1 MSRSTT
7 AAFQAIPAL
16 FIAFGLVAQDTPG
29 AAPTVQRIS
38 LQVAVQTALKNN
50 LQVGIAEQ
58 VRDATKAGVLI
69 NQGAFDWSLQSGISF
84 GHTKSASIRSGPSQS
99 SPGSLVTTDSEFTT
113 TTRNINA
120 SVTKPFEWGGN
131 FSIAYGSQSP
141 LYSSTDQSGKSTI
154 ILPTGQVIGPT
165 AFGPYNLNPFP
176 YTSSLSATYIQS
188 LLRNA
193 GRDAASAQLLVAKKG
208 SIQADYI
215 FQQSIITL
223 VADTESKYWD
233 LVFAKRNLENKQ
245 QSLALAQKQLNENQ
259 IRVQVGTLAPIE
271 VTSAEASAAQREQ
284 DIIAAEAQLDN
295 AKDALARALYPD
307 TTRPTNLDAEDA
319 PSIEPF
325 RFDESTAEKMALD
338 KRLEL
343 KFSKLDLE
351 SKQALENSA
360 NSKLKPQ
367 LDLNVGYVGASNTR
381 ENFSGVNSDL
391 TGFKY
396 PGYNLGLTFSIPF
409 ANRAARGGLSLARA
423 NRRQS
428 ELSLRDQE
436 LGIILQVR
444 QAYRNLEAAAKG
456 VAAAE
461 KTRIFREKNLDAE
474 KKKFDNGMSTNF
486 FVLQRADELDTAR
499 SAELQARITYAKNVT
514 TLEQSIGTLL
524 EARKLEVK

>member
-7 AAFQAIPAL
+7 AAFQALPAL
-16 FIAFGLVAQDTPG
+16 FIAFGLVAQDGPA
-29 AAPTVQRIS
+29 AAPAVQRIT
-38 LQVAVQTALKNN
+38 LQDAVQAALKNN

-69 NQGAFDWSLQSGISF
+69 NQGAFDWSLSSGLNF
-84 GHTKSASIRSGPSQS
+84 GRTKSARISSQPSQIN
-99 SPGSLVTTDSEFTT
+99 PGTLVTTDYEFTT

-120 SVTKPFEWGGN
+120 TVTKPFEWGGN

-141 LYSSTDQSGKSTI
+141 LYSSTDQSGTISAISSTN
-154 ILPTGQVIGPT
+154 QVITTPT
-165 AFGPYNLNPFP
+165 PTYITPFP
-176 YTSSLSATYIQS
+176 YSSSLSATYTQS

-193 GRDAASAQLLVAKKG
+193 GRDAASVLLIVAKKG
-208 SIQADYI
+208 SIQSDYI
-215 FQQSIITL
+215 FQQAIIAL

-233 LVFAKRNLENKQ
+233 LVFAKRNLENKR
-245 QSLALAQKQLNENQ
+245 QSLALSQKQLNENQ

-271 VTSAEASAAQREQ
+271 VTSAEASVAQREQ

-307 TTRPTNLDAEDA
+307 AGRATNLEAADA

-325 RFDESTAEKMALD
+325 RFDESTAEKTALD

-343 KFSKLDLE
+343 KVSRLDLE
-351 SKQALENSA
+351 SKQALETSA

-367 LDLNVGYVGASNTR
+367 LDLNVGYIGASNTR
-381 ENFSGVNSDL
+381 DNFSGVNSDL

-409 ANRAARGGLSLARA
+409 ANRAAKGGVSQARA

-428 ELSLRDQE
+428 ELSLKDQE
-436 LGIILQVR
+436 LGIVLQVR
-444 QAYRNLEAAAKG
+444 TAYRNLEAAAKG

-474 KKKFDNGMSTNF
+474 RKKFDNGMSTNF

-514 TLEQSIGTLL
+514 TLEQSLGTLL

>member
-1 MSRSTT
+1 MSRSI
-7 AAFQAIPAL
+7 AMPAL
-16 FIAFGLVAQDTPG
+16 FIAFSLVAQDRSGTPQ
-29 AAPTVQRIS
+29 APPLSIS
-38 LQVAVQTALKNN
+38 LQAAIETALKNN

-69 NQGAFDWSLQSGISF
+69 NQGAFDWLLQSGLSLER
-84 GHTKSASIRSGPSQS
+84 TKYASIRSGPSQN
-99 SPGSLVTTDSEFTT
+99 SPGSLITTDSEFTT
-113 TTRNINA
+113 TNRNINA
-120 SVTKPFEWGGN
+120 SLTKPFEWGGI

-141 LYSSTDQSGKSTI
+141 LYSSMDQSGKSTT

-176 YTSSLSATYIQS
+176 YTSSLSATYTQS

-193 GRDAASAQLLVAKKG
+193 GRDAASVLLIVAKQG

-259 IRVQVGTLAPIE
+259 IRVKVGTLAPIE
-271 VTSAEASAAQREQ
+271 VTSAEASVAQREQ

-295 AKDALARALYPD
+295 AKDALARAVYPD
-307 TTRPTNLDAEDA
+307 MNRPTNLDAADA
-319 PSIEPF
+319 PSVEPF
-325 RFDESTAEKMALD
+325 RFDETTAEKTALD

-343 KFSKLDLE
+343 KFAKLDLE
-351 SKQALENSA
+351 SKQALETSA
-360 NSKLKPQ
+360 SSKLKPQ
-367 LDLNVGYVGASNTR
+367 LDFNVGYIGSSNTR
-381 ENFSGVNSDL
+381 ESFSSVNSDL

-396 PGYNLGLTFSIPF
+396 PGYNLGLTFSIPIE
-409 ANRAARGGLSLARA
+409 NRAARGGMSQARA

-428 ELSLRDQE
+428 ELNLKDQE

-444 QAYRNLEAAAKG
+444 TAYRNLEAGAKG

-461 KTRIFREKNLDAE
+461 KTRFYREMNLDAE

-499 SAELQARITYAKNVT
+499 SVELQARITYAKSVT
-514 TLEQSIGTLL
+514 TLEQALGTLL

>member
-1 MSRSTT
+1 M
-7 AAFQAIPAL
+7 
-16 FIAFGLVAQDTPG
+16 
-29 AAPTVQRIS
+29 
-38 LQVAVQTALKNN
+38 
-50 LQVGIAEQ
+50 
-58 VRDATKAGVLI
+58 
-69 NQGAFDWSLQSGISF
+69 
-84 GHTKSASIRSGPSQS
+84 
-99 SPGSLVTTDSEFTT
+99 
-113 TTRNINA
+113 
-120 SVTKPFEWGGN
+120 
-131 FSIAYGSQSP
+131 
-141 LYSSTDQSGKSTI
+141 SGKSTVVSS
-154 ILPTGQVIGPT
+154 TGQVTGPT
-165 AFGPYNLNPFP
+165 AFGPFNANPFP
-176 YTSSLSATYIQS
+176 YSSSLSATYTQS

-193 GRDAASAQLLVAKKG
+193 GRDAASVSLIVAKKG
-208 SIQADYI
+208 SIQADYN
-215 FQQSIITL
+215 FQQSIIAL

-245 QSLALAQKQLNENQ
+245 QSLGLAGKQLNENQ

-271 VTSAEASAAQREQ
+271 VTSAEASVAQREQ

-307 TTRPTNLDAEDA
+307 ATRATNLDAADA

-325 RFDESTAEKMALD
+325 RFDESTAEKTALD

-343 KFSKLDLE
+343 KVAKLDLE
-351 SKQALENSA
+351 SKQALETSA

-367 LDLNVGYVGASNTR
+367 LDLNMGYVGSSNTR
-381 ENFSGVNSDL
+381 ENFSGANSDL

-409 ANRAARGGLSLARA
+409 ANRAARGGLSQARA

-444 QAYRNLEAAAKG
+444 TAYRNLEAGAKG

-461 KTRIFREKNLDAE
+461 KTRIFRDKNLDAE

-499 SAELQARITYAKNVT
+499 SAELQARITYAKYVT
-514 TLEQSIGTLL
+514 TLEQALGTLL

>member
-1 MSRSTT
+1 MSRSAV
-7 AAFQAIPAL
+7 AAFRAFPAL
-16 FIAFGLVAQDTPG
+16 FIAFGLVAQDSPG
-29 AAPTVQRIS
+29 AAPAVQRIT
-38 LQVAVQTALKNN
+38 LQEAVQTALKNN

-58 VRDATKAGVLI
+58 VREATKAGVLI

-84 GHTKSASIRSGPSQS
+84 GRTKGASIRTQNLG
-99 SPGSLVTTDSEFTT
+99 GSISTTDSDFTT

-120 SVTKPFEWGGN
+120 TVTKPFEWGGN
-131 FSIAYGSQSP
+131 FSLAYGSQSP
-141 LYSSTDQSGKSTI
+141 LYSSTDVSGKNTVISS
-154 ILPTGQVIGPT
+154 TGQVTGPT
-165 AFGPYNLNPFP
+165 AFGPFSANPFP
-176 YTSSLSATYIQS
+176 YTSSLSANYTQS

-193 GRDAASAQLLVAKKG
+193 GRDAASVQLIVAKKG
-208 SIQADYI
+208 SIQADYV

-233 LVFAKRNLENKQ
+233 LVFAKRNLENKR
-245 QSLALAQKQLNENQ
+245 QSRALAQKQLNENQ

-271 VTSAEASAAQREQ
+271 VTSAEASVAQREQ

-295 AKDALARALYPD
+295 AKDALARALFPD
-307 TTRPTNLDAEDA
+307 AARSTNLDATDA

-325 RFDESTAEKMALD
+325 RFNENTAEKTALD

-343 KFSKLDLE
+343 KVSKLDLE
-351 SKQALENSA
+351 SKQAFETSA

-367 LDLNVGYVGASNTR
+367 LDFNVGYVGASNTR
-381 ENFSGVNSDL
+381 DNFSGVNSDL

-409 ANRAARGGLSLARA
+409 ANRTAKGGQSQARA

-436 LGIILQVR
+436 LGIVLQVR
-444 QAYRNLEAAAKG
+444 TAYRNLEAATKG

-514 TLEQSIGTLL
+514 TLEQSLGTLL

>member
-1 MSRSTT
+1 MSRSTMAT
-7 AAFQAIPAL
+7 FRAFPAL
-16 FIAFGLVAQDTPG
+16 LIAFGLVAQDSPGVTP
-29 AAPTVQRIS
+29 ATQRIT
-38 LQVAVQTALKNN
+38 LQEAVQTALKNN

-58 VRDATKAGVLI
+58 VRDATKSGVLI
-69 NQGAFDWSLQSGISF
+69 NQGVFDWSLQSGLGFSN
-84 GHTKSASIRSGPSQS
+84 TKSASVRAENLGGAIS
-99 SPGSLVTTDSEFTT
+99 TTESEYNRTT
-113 TTRNINA
+113 KNIYA

-131 FSIAYGSQSP
+131 LSVSLGSTSP
-141 LYSSTDQSGKSTI
+141 LYSSTDV
-154 ILPTGQVIGPT
+154 TGSSKTVAANGTVTGPT
-165 AFGPYNLNPFP
+165 AFAPFNTNPFP
-176 YTSSLSATYIQS
+176 YTSSLTATYTQS

-193 GRDAASAQLLVAKKG
+193 GREAASVQLIVAKKS
-208 SIQADYI
+208 SIQADYV

-245 QSLALAQKQLNENQ
+245 QSLALAQKQLKENQ

-271 VTSAEASAAQREQ
+271 VTSAEASVAEREQ
-284 DIIAAEAQLDN
+284 NIITAEAQLDN
-295 AKDALARALYPD
+295 AKDALARALFPAGNQSI
-307 TTRPTNLDAEDA
+307 NLDAADS
-319 PSIEPF
+319 PSIEPI

-338 KRLEL
+338 NRLEL
-343 KFSKLDLE
+343 KVYRLDVE
-351 SKQALENSA
+351 SKQALEISA
-360 NSKLKPQ
+360 DSKLKPQ
-367 LDLNVGYVGASNTR
+367 LDLNVGYVGASNTN
-381 ENFSGVNSDL
+381 ENFSGMNSDL

-409 ANRAARGGLSLARA
+409 ANRAAKGGQSLARA

-428 ELSLRDQE
+428 ELYLKDQE

-444 QAYRNLEAAAKG
+444 IAYRNLVAATKG

-461 KTRIFREKNLDAE
+461 KTRIYREQNLQAE

-486 FVLQRADELDTAR
+486 FVLQRADEWDTAR
-499 SAELQARITYAKNVT
+499 SSELQARIAYAKFVT

>member
-1 MSRSTT
+1 MSRSTVAT
-7 AAFQAIPAL
+7 FRALPAL
-16 FIAFGLVAQDTPG
+16 FISFALVAQDKP
-29 AAPTVQRIS
+29 ADAPSVQRIT
-38 LQVAVQTALKNN
+38 LQDAVQTALKNN

-58 VRDATKAGVLI
+58 VRVATQAGVLI
-69 NQGAFDWSLQSGISF
+69 NEGAFDWSLQSGLSF

-120 SVTKPFEWGGN
+120 TVTKPFEWGGN

-141 LYSSTDQSGKSTI
+141 LYSSTDQSGKSTT
-154 ILPTGQVIGPT
+154 ILSTGQVVGPT

-176 YTSSLSATYIQS
+176 YNSSLSATYTQS

-193 GRDAASAQLLVAKKG
+193 GRDAASVLLIVAKKG
-208 SIQADYI
+208 SLQADYV
-215 FQQSIITL
+215 FQQAIITL

-233 LVFAKRNLENKQ
+233 LVFAKRNLENKR
-245 QSLALAQKQLNENQ
+245 QSLSLAQKQLHENK
-259 IRVQVGTLAPIE
+259 IRVEVGTLAPIE
-271 VTSAEASAAQREQ
+271 VNNAEASAAQREQ

-307 TTRPTNLDAEDA
+307 AARSTSLEAADA

-325 RFDESTAEKMALD
+325 RFDESTAEKTALD

-343 KFSKLDLE
+343 KVAKLDLE
-351 SKQALENSA
+351 SKQALETSA

-367 LDLNVGYVGASNTR
+367 LDFNVGYVGSSNTR

-396 PGYNLGLTFSIPF
+396 PGYNLGLTFSVPF
-409 ANRAARGGLSLARA
+409 ANRAARGGLSQARA
-423 NRRQS
+423 NRHQS

-444 QAYRNLEAAAKG
+444 TAYRNLEAAAKG

-461 KTRIFREKNLDAE
+461 KTRTYRELSLDAE
-474 KKKFDNGMSTNF
+474 RKKFDNGMSTNF
-486 FVLQRADELDTAR
+486 IVLQQADQLDTAL
-499 SAELQARITYAKNVT
+499 SAELQARITYAKSIT
-514 TLEQSIGTLL
+514 TLEQALGTLL

>member
-1 MSRSTT
+1 LFDAFDFADQGVTMSRPTT
-7 AAFQAIPAL
+7 AAFQAFSAL
-16 FIAFGLVAQDTPG
+16 FIAFGLVAQDGPST
-29 AAPTVQRIS
+29 APALQRIS
-38 LQVAVQTALKNN
+38 LQDAVQAALKNN

-69 NQGAFDWSLQSGISF
+69 NQGAFDWALQSGLSF
-84 GHTKSASIRSGPSQS
+84 GHTKGARTGIQFIGGPVVVS
-99 SPGSLVTTDSEFTT
+99 DSET

-120 SVTKPFEWGGN
+120 TVTKPFEWGGN

-141 LYSSTDQSGKSTI
+141 LYSSTDTSGTSGTSVIATST
-154 ILPTGQVIGPT
+154 Q
-165 AFGPYNLNPFP
+165 FPYN
-176 YTSSLSATYIQS
+176 SSLSASYSQS

-193 GRDAASAQLLVAKKG
+193 GRDAASVLLIVAKKG
-208 SIQADYI
+208 SIQADYV
-215 FQQSIITL
+215 FQQAIIAL

-245 QSLALAQKQLNENQ
+245 QSLALAGKQLNENQ

-271 VTSAEASAAQREQ
+271 VTSAEASVAQREQ

-307 TTRPTNLDAEDA
+307 ATRSTNLDAADA

-325 RFDESTAEKMALD
+325 RFDESTAEKTALD

-343 KFSKLDLE
+343 KVSKLDLE
-351 SKQALENSA
+351 SKQALETAA

-367 LDLNVGYVGASNTR
+367 LDLNLGYVGASNTR

-409 ANRAARGGLSLARA
+409 ANRTARGGVSQARA

-436 LGIILQVR
+436 LGIVLQVR
-444 QAYRNLEAAAKG
+444 TAYRNLEAAAKG

-474 KKKFDNGMSTNF
+474 KKKYDNGMSTNF
-486 FVLQRADELDTAR
+486 LVLQRADELDTAR
-499 SAELQARITYAKNVT
+499 SAELQARINYAKNVT
-514 TLEQSIGTLL
+514 TLEQSLGTLL

>member
-1 MSRSTT
+1 MSRSTA
-7 AAFQAIPAL
+7 AAFRAFPAL
-16 FIAFGLVAQDTPG
+16 FITFGLVAQDGSGT
-29 AAPTVQRIS
+29 APAVQRIT
-38 LQVAVQTALKNN
+38 LQDAVQTALKNN

-69 NQGAFDWSLQSGISF
+69 NQGAFDWSLQSGLSF
-84 GHTKSASIRSGPSQS
+84 GHTKSASIRTQNLG
-99 SPGSLVTTDSEFTT
+99 GSVSTTDSEFTT

-131 FSIAYGSQSP
+131 FSLAYGSQSP
-141 LYSSTDQSGKSTI
+141 LYSSTDVSGKSTVVSA
-154 ILPTGQVIGPT
+154 TGEVTGPT
-165 AFGPYNLNPFP
+165 AFGPFSANPFP
-176 YTSSLSATYIQS
+176 YTSSLSATYTQS

-193 GRDAASAQLLVAKKG
+193 GRDAASVSLIVAKKG

-215 FQQSIITL
+215 FQQSIIAL

-233 LVFAKRNLENKQ
+233 LVFAKRNLENKR

-271 VTSAEASAAQREQ
+271 VTSAEASVAQREQ
-284 DIIAAEAQLDN
+284 DIIAAEAQLEN
-295 AKDALARALYPD
+295 AKDALARALFPD
-307 TTRPTNLDAEDA
+307 AARSANLDASDA

-325 RFDESTAEKMALD
+325 RFDEGTAEKTALD

-343 KFSKLDLE
+343 KVSKLDLE
-351 SKQALENSA
+351 SKQALETSA

-367 LDLNVGYVGASNTR
+367 LDLNVGYVGSSNTR
-381 ENFSGVNSDL
+381 ESFSSVNSDL

-396 PGYNLGLTFSIPF
+396 PGYNVGLTFSIPF
-409 ANRAARGGLSLARA
+409 ANRAAKGGQSQARA

-444 QAYRNLEAAAKG
+444 TAYRNLDAAAKG

-461 KTRIFREKNLDAE
+461 KTRIYREKNLEAE

-486 FVLQRADELDTAR
+486 FVLQRADELDTAL

-514 TLEQSIGTLL
+514 TLEQSLGTLL

>member
-1 MSRSTT
+1 MSRSTA
-7 AAFQAIPAL
+7 AAFRAFPAL
-16 FIAFGLVAQDTPG
+16 FIAFGLVAQDNPG
-29 AAPTVQRIS
+29 AEPAIQRIT
-38 LQVAVQTALKNN
+38 LQDAVQTALKNN

-58 VRDATKAGVLI
+58 VREATKASVLI
-69 NQGAFDWSLQSGISF
+69 NQGAFEWSLQSGLSF
-84 GHTKSASIRSGPSQS
+84 GHFKNARTGSQYIGGPLIAS
-99 SPGSLVTTDSEFTT
+99 DSET

-120 SVTKPFEWGGN
+120 TVTKPFEWGGN

-141 LYSSTDQSGKSTI
+141 LYSSTVVSGTNG
-154 ILPTGQVIGPT
+154 TT
-165 AFGPYNLNPFP
+165 AFGPYNNTPFP
-176 YTSSLSATYIQS
+176 YTSSLSATYTQS

-193 GRDAASAQLLVAKKG
+193 GRDAASVQLIVAKKG

-233 LVFAKRNLENKQ
+233 LVSAKRNLENKQ

-295 AKDALARALYPD
+295 AKDALARALFPD
-307 TTRPTNLDAEDA
+307 ATRSTNLDPADA

-436 LGIILQVR
+436 LGIIQQVR